1 MMIDID
7 YKKLRPDV
15 LEKLV
20 CERML
25 DCKDNRTDMIR
36 QLELDDQG
44 KHIRRPDV
52 YKWQGDFMIGL
63 DTAETD
69 KLREIGKL
77 VEKGQA
83 RYSHYSM
90 GRVYYVSKRNILL

>member
-1 MMIDID
+1 MMKEID
-7 YKKLRPDV
+7 YKKLRQNV
-15 LEKLV
+15 LEELV
-20 CERML
+20 CQRML
-25 DCKDNRTDMIR
+25 DCKENRTDMIR

-44 KHIRRPDV
+44 KHIRKPDV
-52 YKWQGDFMIGL
+52 YKWNGEFMIGL

-83 RYSHYSM
+83 KFSHYSM
-90 GRVYYVSKRNILL
+90 GRVYYLSKRKIIL